1 MISYEDLQR
10 LDGDNADE
18 LRVLIDRRQELSDL
32 PLSRGRVTAFEA
44 LYREAERLEVPHF
57 MASARYEQHQTLLLG
72 GEPLEALDY
81 YFQLLELTSR
91 YAQFVHPANRAAF
104 RRDLPAVV
112 MDLLLLDSFPLS
124 EVRRIIGLVE
134 KQAHEQDGSLGDV
147 HLANAVVSAA
157 IGDQAAALRQLEQWR
172 MEG

>member
-18 LRVLIDRRQELSDL
+18 LRALIDRRQELSDL

-72 GEPLEALDY
+72 ESPSKRSTT
-81 YFQLLELTSR
+81 TSDCSSSPPGTPSSSTR
-91 YAQFVHPANRAAF
+91 PTG
-104 RRDLPAVV
+104 RRSDATCPRSSWTCSCSTA
-112 MDLLLLDSFPLS
+112 SRSP
-124 EVRRIIGLVE
+124 R
-134 KQAHEQDGSLGDV
+134 
-147 HLANAVVSAA
+147 
-157 IGDQAAALRQLEQWR
+157 
-172 MEG
+172 

>member
-1 MISYEDLQR
+1 
-10 LDGDNADE
+10 
-18 LRVLIDRRQELSDL
+18 
-32 PLSRGRVTAFEA
+32 
-44 LYREAERLEVPHF
+44 
-57 MASARYEQHQTLLLG
+57 
-72 GEPLEALDY
+72 
-81 YFQLLELTSR
+81 
-91 YAQFVHPANRAAF
+91 
-104 RRDLPAVV
+104 